1 VPLFFSILKIAVNT
15 RLLLKG
21 KLEGIGWF
29 SHETLQRLVEK
40 HPDWEFHFFFDR
52 KPDKAFIYGDNVQ
65 AHIVKPQARH
75 PFLYYLWFQFSVK
88 KRLKQLKPDVFLSPD
103 GFSVLNAP
111 CPTIPVIHDLNFET
125 HPEILPTLTSK
136 YYRYFF
142 PKFAKHACRIATVS
156 QYSKKDI
163 QEKYGISASKI
174 DVVYN
179 GVNPLFSPISD
190 ERKTQVKERYCRGK
204 EFAVY
209 VGALNP
215 RKNLSRL
222 LRAFDQYISE
232 SSSQLRLLI
241 VGDKMHWTADMEKAY
256 QSLEN
261 PNNITFTGRLSNNE
275 LSLVLGAAKF
285 LAYPSLF
292 EGFGV
297 PIIEAMSANVPVL
310 TSHTSCMPEISGEA
324 AYLIDPFSE
333 AEIKDA
339 IADLDTNEKL
349 RNELITKGKENA
361 AQFSWDLTTQKLENS
376 ILNCIAKNG
385 ST

>member
-1 VPLFFSILKIAVNT
+1 
-15 RLLLKG
+15 
-21 KLEGIGWF
+21 
-29 SHETLQRLVEK
+29 
-40 HPDWEFHFFFDR
+40 
-52 KPDKAFIYGDNVQ
+52 
-65 AHIVKPQARH
+65 
-75 PFLYYLWFQFSVK
+75 
-88 KRLKQLKPDVFLSPD
+88 
-103 GFSVLNAP
+103 
-111 CPTIPVIHDLNFET
+111 
-125 HPEILPTLTSK
+125 
-136 YYRYFF
+136 
-142 PKFAKHACRIATVS
+142 
-156 QYSKKDI
+156 
-163 QEKYGISASKI
+163 
-174 DVVYN
+174 
-179 GVNPLFSPISD
+179 
-190 ERKTQVKERYCRGK
+190 
-204 EFAVY
+204 
-209 VGALNP
+209 
-215 RKNLSRL
+215 
-222 LRAFDQYISE
+222 
-232 SSSQLRLLI
+232 
-241 VGDKMHWTADMEKAY
+241 MEKAY